1 MKSLQEKLVIEQR
14 NLLSLK
20 SELLNLKSQA
30 VGDFTKTP
38 EYATIMSSISD
49 INKINQLIASEKAA
63 IIKEL
68 IDIADGL
75 DYLEGNIQANS
86 IITAGKG
93 CCTEIT
99 ITDRSPYTLTG
110 DLQSYNMSCTVLS
123 ISAPRQALL
132 PGMAVLFMDEYLD
145 YFGNPAS
152 GIKMGIISSYTE
164 ATSAL
169 TCRMVTRWEA
179 VEIGNIIMSKETAE
193 SSANNARHP
202 ELVVFT
208 PQLLPVINDG
218 IFVKTPH
225 SAIFVKQTYT
235 PKTITGGNIYIQSNE
250 PTDPDCVWI
259 DTNGIDLIIE

>member
-1 MKSLQEKLVIEQR
+1 MAVTTILFKRGNSPLPP
-14 NLLSLK
+14 NALLPGEPGWTLDTG
-20 SELLNLKSQA
+20 ELYIGMPDGGQKKVNELS
-30 VGDFTKTP
+30 
-38 EYATIMSSISD
+38 
-49 INKINQLIASEKAA
+49 ASEKET

-68 IDIADGL
+68 IDMADGL

-93 CCTEIT
+93 CCVEMT
-99 ITDRSPYTLTG
+99 ITDRSPYTLTD

-123 ISAPRQALL
+123 FSAPQQALL

-145 YFGNPAS
+145 CFDNPAR
-152 GIKMGIISSYTE
+152 GIKMGIISSYIE
-164 ATSAL
+164 ATRAL

-179 VEIGNIIMSKETAE
+179 VEIGNIIMSKEDATA
-193 SSANNARHP
+193 SANNARHP

-208 PQLLPVINDG
+208 PQHPPVLYDG

-235 PKTITGGNIYIQSNE
+235 PKTITGGNIYIQKNE
-250 PTDPDCVWI
+250 PSNPQNNDVWF
-259 DTNGIDLIIE
+259 DTRQIGD